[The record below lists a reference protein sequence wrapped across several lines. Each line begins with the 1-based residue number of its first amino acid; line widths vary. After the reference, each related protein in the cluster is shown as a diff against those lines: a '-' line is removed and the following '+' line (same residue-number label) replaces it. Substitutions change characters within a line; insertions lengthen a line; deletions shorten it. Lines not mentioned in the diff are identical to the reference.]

1 MTPRQLKYFVEIVES
16 GSLSNASQ
24 SLGVAQPA
32 LSQHIAAMEDALGVK
47 LFERHARGMK
57 TTAEGLRLYERA
69 LSILGQIGRL
79 RDDVL
84 DSDAAP
90 RGEVRL
96 AIAGA
101 LATVL
106 VAPLLKAVES
116 RYPDIRL
123 SLVEGLST
131 RVASLIESRAVDLA
145 IFPGASE
152 MTGMESLPLF
162 TEHLCLFGQFESREE
177 QAGPI
182 PFAQIDNRP
191 LVAPDRAHDLRRMIE
206 REATAQNL
214 RLNVRYELNSAAM
227 ILAVVKEGLAFA
239 ILPRSAFPGLLQ
251 SMPIQGR
258 PIVSPDLSRAQSIAW
273 PSGKTLTPAAKVV
286 RGSVIDIVKN
296 MQRDGWL

>member
-1 MTPRQLKYFVEIVES
+1 MTPRQLKYFVEIVDS

-32 LSQHIAAMEDALGVK
+32 LSQHIAAMEGTLGVK

-57 TTAEGLRLYERA
+57 TTAEGMRLYERA

-79 RDDVL
+79 RDDVH

-106 VAPLLKAVES
+106 VAPLLRAIES

-131 RVASLIESRAVDLA
+131 RVASLIESRSVDLA
-145 IFPGASE
+145 VFPGASE
-152 MTGMESLPLF
+152 MAGMEALPVF
-162 TEHLCLFGQFESREE
+162 TEHLYLFGADDSGPGQT
-177 QAGPI
+177 GPI
-182 PFAQIDNRP
+182 RFAEIGDRP

-206 REATAQNL
+206 REAMAQNL
-214 RLNVRYELNSAAM
+214 RLNVRYELNSASM
-227 ILAVVKEGLAFA
+227 ITAIVKEGLAFA
-239 ILPRSAFPGLLQ
+239 ILPRSAFPGILQ
-251 SMPIQGR
+251 SVPIQAR
-258 PIVSPDLSRAQSIAW
+258 RITSPELFRAQSIAW
-273 PSGKTLTPAAKVV
+273 PSDRALTPAAKVV
-286 RGSVIDIVKN
+286 RSIVIDAVTE
-296 MQRDGWL
+296 MQGDGRL